1 MRMNAEDV
9 RRLIVRTLC
18 RHRLPE
24 AHARI
29 TADVLVEAELRGRK
43 GHGLARLEG
52 IADMCDAL
60 GEEPVLAADRGA
72 AACIDGRHY
81 LGYVACYTAAQE
93 ACKRATRY
101 GLSVVGL
108 RRTRHMG
115 MLGYYVDWL
124 ARHDLVAL
132 AFADC
137 WPLVAP
143 HGGVERVLGTNPI
156 AAAFPHEPF
165 RIVIDT
171 GTAAITYGDIL
182 VAKAGHRPLPEGA
195 AVDAEGRPTT
205 DPDAAR
211 EGALL
216 PFAGHRGYIFGL
228 MAQLLAGALPLGN
241 GLPLARDDYGTLI
254 LAMRTD
260 LFGDASVYRAEV
272 AKLADALHGARRREG
287 VDEIL
292 LPGERAW
299 CERERRLRD
308 GIEVDDDFLR
318 RAESL

>member
-1 MRMNAEDV
+1 MRMRTDDV
-9 RRLIVRTLC
+9 RGLIVAVLC

-24 AHARI
+24 AHAQI

-52 IADMCDAL
+52 IADMCDDL
-60 GEEPVLAADRGA
+60 GEEPALTVDRGA
-72 AACIDGRHY
+72 AACIDGRRY
-81 LGYVACYTAAQE
+81 LGYVACHMAAQE
-93 ACKRATRY
+93 ARTRASRY
-101 GLSVVGL
+101 GLSVVGV
-108 RRTRHMG
+108 RHTRHMG
-115 MLGYYVDWL
+115 MLGYYVDQL

-182 VAKAGHRPLPEGA
+182 VAKAADRPLPEGA

-216 PFAGHRGYIFGL
+216 PFAGHRGYVLGL

-241 GLPLARDDYGTLI
+241 GLPLTRDAYGALI
-254 LAMRTD
+254 LAVRID

-272 AKLADALHGARRREG
+272 AKLVDALHGARRREG
-287 VDEIL
+287 IDEIL

-299 CERERRLRD
+299 REREQRLRD
-308 GIEVDDDFLR
+308 GIEVDDDFVR